1 MLRERLTIDEV
12 ESTAGGK
19 KSRNLKFLEK
29 KIDSYVVEPEKHVPV
44 LGETDV
50 AVVGAGTSGL
60 FAAIAAARLGAR
72 TVLIDRF
79 GMVGGNLGP
88 AMIIAGSIAPVGY
101 PGGPEGGMMLPLG
114 PAGIAKEFL
123 DRMRQLNVAG
133 RYEFYD
139 GNRLSRNYAD
149 ESNVASYVG
158 TLMAEDAGV
167 ELLLSV
173 YATDPVVETG
183 RVTGLFLEG
192 PSGRGAIRASVVIDA
207 TGNASVADRAGVP
220 MIYHVGPD
228 PAYKCLISESRLLS
242 DFAWWNETGL
252 ACLVGGIDFERYR
265 EAYCHD
271 QQALL
276 EEFGKPMD
284 QYGDEIGYLRLGLKG
299 QFEHHS
305 TLQMSSIET
314 ILRKRAF
321 ERVLKM
327 REGVPG
333 CEHAYLLA
341 TASYLGGRGG
351 ACIEG
356 EHTLTLY
363 EAYDGTKFDDVLY
376 RVIFR
381 RPFVTGHNKYGF
393 EVPYRILL
401 PKGIDGLLVTGRGAS
416 YIRRGHDGPG
426 IRPRLS
432 MMTLGEAT
440 GTAAALAVRDGC
452 TPRALDVKLLQSELV
467 AAGIPVGSRER
478 LRDLGIG

>member
-12 ESTAGGK
+12 ESTAEGK
-19 KSRNLKFLEK
+19 KSRNFKFTEK
-29 KIDSYVVEPEKHVPV
+29 STDAYVVEPEKRVPV
-44 LGETDV
+44 LGEADV

-60 FAAIAAARLGAR
+60 FAAIAAARLGAK

-88 AMIIAGSIAPVGY
+88 AMIIAGSIAPGY
-101 PGGPEGGMMLPLG
+101 PHGPEGGFILPQG
-114 PAGIAKEFL
+114 PAGIAKEFV
-123 DRMRQLNVAG
+123 DRMLDLLVTGQYGSHDPNTLAP
-133 RYEFYD
+133 
-139 GNRLSRNYAD
+139 NYAD

-158 TLMAEDAGV
+158 TRMAEEADV

-173 YATDPVVETG
+173 CAADPVVEAG
-183 RVTGLFLEG
+183 RLTGLFLEG
-192 PSGRGAIRASVVIDA
+192 PSGRGAIRAGVIIDA
-207 TGNASVADRAGVP
+207 TGNASVADRAGAP

-228 PAYKCLISESRLLS
+228 PAYKCLVAERRLLS

-252 ACLVGGIDFERYR
+252 ACLVGGIDFQRYR
-265 EAYCHD
+265 EAYSHD
-271 QQALL
+271 EKALR
-276 EEFGKPMD
+276 EEYGPPAD
-284 QYGDEIGYLRLGLKG
+284 QYGDDIGYLKVALNG
-299 QFEHHS
+299 QFEHRS
-305 TLQMSSIET
+305 TLQMSAIET
-314 ILRKRAF
+314 IIRKRAF
-321 ERVLKM
+321 EKVLRM
-327 REGVPG
+327 REGIPG

-351 ACIEG
+351 SCIEG
-356 EHTLTLY
+356 EHTLTLD
-363 EAYDGTKFDDVLY
+363 EAYNGTEFDDVLY

-381 RPFVTGHNKYGF
+381 RPFVTGHNKHGF

-426 IRPRLS
+426 IRPRPS

-467 AAGIPVGSRER
+467 AAGIPVGNRER
-478 LRDLGIG
+478 LRDLGIS